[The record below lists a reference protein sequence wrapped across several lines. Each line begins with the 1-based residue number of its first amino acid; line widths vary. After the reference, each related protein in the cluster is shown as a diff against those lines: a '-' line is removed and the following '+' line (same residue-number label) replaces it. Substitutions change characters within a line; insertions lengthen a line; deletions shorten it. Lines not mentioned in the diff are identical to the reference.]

1 MARRTLR
8 LPRLTGRVFA
18 AAVALVLAA
27 CGALALAFHAS
38 VTDFSADPAAL
49 DALPY
54 DVRTDHVLQLE
65 LATEDD
71 LEATRAEREAM
82 GATPAEDAAD
92 ELYLTSTAVENPA
105 DYAPVVV
112 TATFTGE
119 REYVYQAFRCA
130 FTVTDVVSN
139 DGAGDA
145 LAAGDTIDV
154 LENLQ
159 ISTPDHNPTGKGQ
172 QGDERMV
179 TFGYGDCCVPY
190 REGQEYLL
198 FLEEKDYPEGMPGTE
213 PVYRLIWHPYAAVPT
228 DAPEHPERVWVDETH
243 VIHEGVDANGNP
255 YSWEESD
262 DEMTFGEAQH
272 YDRLCYDE
280 AAKEAYLAGAATV
293 IANTL
298 GS

>member
-8 LPRLTGRVFA
+8 LPRLTGRGFV

-27 CGALALAFHAS
+27 CGALAMAFRAR

-71 LEATRAEREAM
+71 LKATRAEREAM

-92 ELYLTSTAVENPA
+92 LLYLTSVAVENPA
-105 DYAPVVV
+105 DYAPLVV

-130 FTVTDVVSN
+130 FTVTDVVRS
-139 DGAGDA
+139 DDESV
-145 LAAGDTIDV
+145 AAGDIIDV
-154 LENLQ
+154 FENLR
-159 ISTPDHNPTGKGQ
+159 ISTPDYNPTGKGQ

-179 TFGYGDCCVPY
+179 MFGYGDCSVPY

-198 FLEEKDYPEGMPGTE
+198 FLQEKDYPEGMPGTE

-243 VIHEGVDANGNP
+243 LIHEGVSANGNP
-255 YSWEESD
+255 YSWEEDD

-280 AAKEAYLAGAATV
+280 EARDAYLEGAATI

-298 GS
+298 E

>member
-1 MARRTLR
+1 M
-8 LPRLTGRVFA
+8 
-18 AAVALVLAA
+18 LAA
-27 CGALALAFHAS
+27 CGALALAFRAS

-54 DVRTDHVLQLE
+54 DVRTDHVLQLA
-65 LATEDD
+65 LATEAD
-71 LEATRAEREAM
+71 LEAALAEREAM
-82 GATPAEDAAD
+82 GVAPAEDAAD
-92 ELYLTSTAVENPA
+92 ELYLTSAAVENPA
-105 DYAPVVV
+105 DYAPLVV

-130 FTVTDVVSN
+130 FTVTGVVRD
-139 DGAGDA
+139 DGAGVA
-145 LAAGDTIDV
+145 TGDTIDV
-154 LENLQ
+154 FENLQ

-172 QGDERMV
+172 QGEERMV
-179 TFGYGDCCVPY
+179 TFGYGDCSVPY

-213 PVYRLIWHPYAAVPT
+213 PVYGLIWHPYAAVPT

-255 YSWEESD
+255 YSWEEND
-262 DEMTFGEAQH
+262 DEMSFGEAQR

-280 AAKEAYLAGAATV
+280 ASRDAYLDGAATI

>member
-54 DVRTDHVLQLE
+54 DVRTDHVLQLA
-65 LATEDD
+65 LATEAD
-71 LEATRAEREAM
+71 LEAALAEREAM
-82 GATPAEDAAD
+82 GVAPAENAAD
-92 ELYLTSTAVENPA
+92 ELYLTSAAVENPA
-105 DYAPVVV
+105 DYAPLVV

-119 REYVYQAFRCA
+119 RKYVYQAFRCA
-130 FTVTDVVSN
+130 FTVTGVVRD
-139 DGAGDA
+139 DGAGVA
-145 LAAGDTIDV
+145 TGDTIDV
-154 LENLQ
+154 FENLQ

-172 QGDERMV
+172 QGEERMV
-179 TFGYGDCCVPY
+179 TFGYGDCSVPY

-198 FLEEKDYPEGMPGTE
+198 FLEEKDYPEGMPGTV
-213 PVYRLIWHPYAAVPT
+213 PVYGLIWHPYAAVPT

-255 YSWEESD
+255 YSWEEND
-262 DEMTFGEAQH
+262 DEMSFAEAQR

-280 AAKEAYLAGAATV
+280 AARDAYLEGATT
-293 IANTL
+293 IITNTL

>member
-8 LPRLTGRVFA
+8 LPRLTGRAFA
-18 AAVALVLAA
+18 VAVALVLAA
-27 CGALALAFHAS
+27 CGALALAFRAS

-71 LEATRAEREAM
+71 LEATLAEREAM
-82 GATPAEDAAD
+82 GVAPADDAAD
-92 ELYLTSTAVENPA
+92 ELYLTSAAVENPA

-119 REYVYQAFRCA
+119 RKYVYQAFRCA
-130 FTVTDVVSN
+130 FTVTGVVRG
-139 DGAGDA
+139 DDAGDA
-145 LAAGDTIDV
+145 LAVGDTIDV
-154 LENLQ
+154 FENLR
-159 ISTPDHNPTGKGQ
+159 ISTPDFNPTGKGQ

-179 TFGYGDCCVPY
+179 MFGYGDCSVPY

-198 FLEEKDYPEGMPGTE
+198 FLEEKDYPEGTQGTE

-243 VIHEGVDANGNP
+243 VIHEGVSTNGNP
-255 YSWEESD
+255 YSWEEDD
-262 DEMTFGEAQH
+262 DEMTFGEAQR
-272 YDRLCYDE
+272 YDRLCHDE
-280 AAKEAYLAGAATV
+280 EARDAYLEGAAT
-293 IANTL
+293 ILANTL
-298 GS
+298 G

>member
-8 LPRLTGRVFA
+8 LPRLTGRAFTA
-18 AAVALVLAA
+18 AALLVLAA
-27 CGALALAFHAS
+27 CGALALAFRTS

-49 DALPY
+49 GALPY

-65 LATEDD
+65 LTDREE
-71 LEATRAEREAM
+71 LEAARAEREAM
-82 GATPAEDAAD
+82 GAAAPESLSD
-92 ELYLTSTAVENPA
+92 ELYLTSVAVENPD

-112 TATFTGE
+112 TATFSGE

-130 FTVTDVVSN
+130 FNVTGVVRGE
-139 DGAGDA
+139 GAGVT
-145 LAAGDTIDV
+145 AGDTIDV
-154 LENLQ
+154 FENLR
-159 ISTPDHNPTGKGQ
+159 ITTPDSNPTGKGQ
-172 QGDERMV
+172 LGDERMV
-179 TFGYGDCCVPY
+179 APGYGDCCIPY

-198 FLEEKDYPEGMPGTE
+198 FLEEKDYPAGMPGTG
-213 PVYRLIWHPYAAVPT
+213 PVFRLIWHPYAAAPT

-243 VIHEGVDANGNP
+243 VIHEDVSANGNP

-262 DEMTFGEAQH
+262 DEMTFDEAQR

-280 AAKEAYLAGAATV
+280 AARNAYLEGAATI

-298 GS
+298 V

>member
-8 LPRLTGRVFA
+8 PPRLTGRVFA
-18 AAVALVLAA
+18 VAVALVLAA
-27 CGALALAFHAS
+27 CGALALAFRAS

-82 GATPAEDAAD
+82 GVTPAEDAAD

-130 FTVTDVVSN
+130 FTVTGVVRD
-139 DGAGDA
+139 DGAGVV
-145 LAAGDTIDV
+145 AGDTIDV
-154 LENLQ
+154 FENLQ

-172 QGDERMV
+172 QGNERMV

-198 FLEEKDYPEGMPGTE
+198 FLEEKDYPEGMPDT
-213 PVYRLIWHPYAAVPT
+213 AVPT
-228 DAPEHPERVWVDETH
+228 DAPEHPERVWMDETH

-255 YSWEESD
+255 YNWEESD
-262 DEMTFGEAQH
+262 DEMSFGEAQH

-280 AAKEAYLAGAATV
+280 EAKEAYLAGVATV

>member
-8 LPRLTGRVFA
+8 LPRLPGRVFA
-18 AAVALVLAA
+18 VAVALVLAA
-27 CGALALAFHAS
+27 CGALALAFRAS

-71 LEATRAEREAM
+71 LETTRAEREAM
-82 GATPAEDAAD
+82 GVTPAEGAAD
-92 ELYLTSTAVENPA
+92 LLYLTSTAVENPA
-105 DYAPVVV
+105 DYAPLVV

-119 REYVYQAFRCA
+119 REYVYQAFRCT
-130 FTVTDVVSN
+130 FTVTGVVRAE
-139 DGAGDA
+139 GADA
-145 LAAGDTIDV
+145 AVGDTIDV
-154 LENLQ
+154 FENLR
-159 ISTPDHNPTGKGQ
+159 ISTPDYNPTGKGQ
-172 QGDERMV
+172 HGDERMV
-179 TFGYGDCCVPY
+179 MFGYGDCSVPY

-213 PVYRLIWHPYAAVPT
+213 PAYRLIWHPYAAVPT

-243 VIHEGVDANGNP
+243 VVHEGVDANGNP
-255 YSWEESD
+255 YSWEEGD

-280 AAKEAYLAGAATV
+280 EARDVYLEGATT
-293 IANTL
+293 IITNTL
-298 GS
+298 G